1 MSLFDPHLTAE
12 FTVRV
17 RGHRFTEKEIQAIA
31 DRLARAAMGERKHG
45 SEMVWDATE
54 THSAS
59 WWGTETAEE
68 NHARTQR
75 FLADV
80 DAGDA

>member
-1 MSLFDPHLTAE
+1 MSLFDPHLTAT

-17 RGHRFTEKEIQAIA
+17 RGHRFTEREIQAIA
-31 DRLARAAMGERKHG
+31 DRLAKAAMGERKHG
-45 SEMVWDATE
+45 SAMVFDATE
-54 THSAS
+54 TLRAS
-59 WWGTETAEE
+59 WWGTETTEE
-68 NHARTQR
+68 HAQRTQR